1 MITIDERGVRRT
13 LAQGEVVFEEGAE
26 GDEMFVVLDGRVD
39 IVKRINGETTLLAQV
54 VKGDFFGEMGVIEVA
69 SARSATALAG
79 QDGTRVLAIDQAR
92 FVYLVSHQPAFALA
106 VMEALSRRLRAT
118 PEFYAA

>member
-69 SARSATALAG
+69 SPRSATALAG